1 MKKILA
7 FLLVAVMLC
16 AAFVAPS
23 AAAEPYINA
32 GLEAQALEKGMA
44 APKIDGKVGT
54 IEYGDVALTYSKDK
68 AQFTVPD
75 DDHDDYNDWDF
86 DFYITWDKD
95 NLYMAWVVKSA
106 VHHPLEKG
114 TYDDS
119 CNKISDVWPEDG
131 SMLGHMWWNSCI
143 QFIITPGA
151 PKAGKTNYTSN
162 YLEVGFCQ
170 LDDGDIGRVAWS
182 YPKGVSAED
191 VSIND
196 WEAAVVRDDSAKTT
210 TYEIAIPWM
219 MSGIAEAGTDK
230 QFGLSFA
237 VAAQEDYNKV
247 KKGMLEWNNA
257 VVGNGGVK
265 QPDNAGVITLK
276 SEEEIIVSTPPVV
289 KDGEHPAESEGKLKF
304 FIDKVNESI
313 AGEDTALQTDPSIE
327 INTKWA
333 LALLLAPVEGKDNVY
348 SVVASKQGDGNGEVA
363 FDEYEDGMLILGVH
377 SDCTD
382 PAQGANY
389 AGYVEK
395 ANAMAL
401 PVGSE
406 LTLWGVDVKAG
417 ELLYSNA
424 IFYAADIAED
434 AFING
439 APSDDSSVEDSS
451 VEESSEIEESSEEPS
466 EEESKTSAPE
476 SSEAEDG
483 EGFPVWAIIL
493 IIVAVLAVVAVV
505 VIVVL
510 KKKKA

>member
-16 AAFVAPS
+16 AAFVAPAS
-23 AAAEPYINA
+23 AAASINT
-32 GLEAQALEKGMA
+32 GLEAKALEDGMA

-68 AQFTVPD
+68 AQFAAN
-75 DDHDDYNDWDF
+75 DDHDDYNNWDF

-95 NLYMAWVVKSA
+95 NLYMAWVVTSA

-114 TYDDS
+114 TYDDAM
-119 CNKISDVWPEDG
+119 NKVSDVWPEDG

-151 PKAGKTNYTSN
+151 PKAGKTNYAAN
-162 YLEVGFCQ
+162 YLEVGLCQ
-170 LDDGDIGRVAWS
+170 LDDGDVGRVAWS
-182 YPKGVSAED
+182 YPAGVSAD
-191 VSIND
+191 RISIND
-196 WEAAVVRDDSAKTT
+196 WEAAVVRNDSAKTT
-210 TYEIAIPWM
+210 TYEVAIPWN
-219 MSGIAEAGTDK
+219 MSGIAEAGTNK
-230 QFGLSFA
+230 QFGLTFA
-237 VAAQEDYNKV
+237 VAAQENYNKQ
-247 KKGMLEWNNA
+247 KGMIEWNDA
-257 VVGNGGVK
+257 ILGGK

-276 SEEEIIVSTPPVV
+276 SKKIIDVSTDNVV
-289 KDGEHPAESEGKLKF
+289 LVDGEQPAESEGKLKF
-304 FIDKVNESI
+304 KIDRINEKI
-313 AGEDTALQTDPSIE
+313 AGEDIALKTNPDAE
-327 INTKWA
+327 INTNWA

-377 SDCTD
+377 SDCQD
-382 PAQGANY
+382 PSQADQFS
-389 AGYVEK
+389 GYVEK
-395 ANAMAL
+395 ANAMLL

-406 LTLWGVDVKAG
+406 LTLWGVDLKEG
-417 ELLYSNA
+417 KLLYSNA
-424 IFYAADIAED
+424 IFYAAEIGENDLLNTTPGD
-434 AFING
+434 
-439 APSDDSSVEDSS
+439 DSS
-451 VEESSEIEESSEEPS
+451 VEESSEEPSETPSVESSEEPS
-466 EEESKTSAPE
+466 EEESKVTSAAE

>member
-32 GLEAQALEKGMA
+32 GIEAKALEKGMA
-44 APKIDGKVGT
+44 APKIDGKVGI
-54 IEYGDVALTYSKDK
+54 IEYGEPALTYSEDK
-68 AQFTVPD
+68 EQFTVPG

-119 CNKISDVWPEDG
+119 CNKISDIWPEDG

-143 QFIITPGA
+143 QLIITPAA
-151 PKAGKTNYTSN
+151 PKAGKTNFAAN
-162 YLEVGFCQ
+162 YLEIGLCQ
-170 LDDGDIGRVAWS
+170 LDDGDVGKVAWS
-182 YPKGVSAED
+182 YPVGVNADDISL
-191 VSIND
+191 ND
-196 WEAAVVRDDSAKTT
+196 WDAAIVRDNGAKTT
-210 TYEIAIPWM
+210 TYEVAIPWT
-219 MSGIAEAGTDK
+219 MSGIAKAGTDE

-247 KKGMLEWNNA
+247 KKGMLEWNDA
-257 VVGNGGVK
+257 VLGGK
-265 QPDNAGVITLK
+265 KADNAGVVTLK
-276 SEEEIIVSTPPVV
+276 SEEKIEVSTDIEVLV
-289 KDGEHPAESEGKLKF
+289 DGEQPAESEGKLKF
-304 FIDKVNESI
+304 KIDRINEKI
-313 AGEDTALQTDPSIE
+313 AGEDIALKTNPEAE
-327 INTKWA
+327 INTNWA
-333 LALLLAPVEGKDNVY
+333 LALLLAPVDGKDNVY
-348 SVVASKQGDGNGEVA
+348 SVVASKQGDGTGEVA

-395 ANAMAL
+395 ANAMLL
-401 PVGSE
+401 PVGTE
-406 LTLWGVDVKAG
+406 LTLWGVDVKEG
-417 ELLYSNA
+417 KLLYSNA
-424 IFYAADIAED
+424 IFYSTEYAED
-434 AFING
+434 AFINTTPG
-439 APSDDSSVEDSS
+439 DDSSVEDSS

-466 EEESKTSAPE
+466 EEESKVTSAAE

-493 IIVAVLAVVAVV
+493 IVVAVLAVVAVV